1 MNPNEDQMLA
11 QLEREL
17 FSLQPLPPDPSL
29 MLRLERTLHD
39 PVLDRASTA
48 PAAQK
53 IVPFRKAN
61 APVEAATGHNQ
72 VAWKPWAAVAAC
84 AAVATTAVTWKHNQ
98 LKELQANSRFVAG
111 GSNSNNGPRSNY
123 IPKNMESKV
132 QGVSSGGLRLD
143 PQRGLMREVRVEFN
157 NQQEYVDPHTGSK
170 LEIRYPSV
178 EEIFVLE
185 PVQ

>member
-39 PVLDRASTA
+39 PVLDRA
-48 PAAQK
+48 PASQK
-53 IVPFRKAN
+53 IVPFHKPI
-61 APVEAATGHNQ
+61 APASVAPGHNQ

-111 GSNSNNGPRSNY
+111 GSSSPKSNY
-123 IPKNMESKV
+123 IPRNMESKV
-132 QGVSSGGLRLD
+132 QGVSSGGLKLD

-157 NQQEYVDPHTGSK
+157 NHQEYVDPDTGSK